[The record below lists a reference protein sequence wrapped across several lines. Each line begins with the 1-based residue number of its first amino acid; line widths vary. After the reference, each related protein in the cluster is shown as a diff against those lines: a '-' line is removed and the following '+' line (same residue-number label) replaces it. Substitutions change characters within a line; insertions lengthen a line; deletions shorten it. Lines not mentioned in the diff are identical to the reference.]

1 MRWFPV
7 GVPTASD
14 NAFMDAA
21 YFGTLIA
28 AHISN
33 ATAVASTLTID
44 ANNEVIVYS
53 GGILNVTHSITVDGS
68 GAALIVVDNGA
79 VGIATSSILNIGLA
93 SDASNVTPAL
103 IIQGNGGAVI
113 GPTTVSLN
121 SAVAQIDFELGGSY
135 TFGNVVTGVGRWC
148 KRGLQP

>member
-1 MRWFPV
+1 MTDYHWQISSGAGSWFQSMRWFPV

-21 YFGTLIA
+21 YFGTPIA

-68 GAALIVVDNGA
+68 GL
-79 VGIATSSILNIGLA
+79 
-93 SDASNVTPAL
+93 
-103 IIQGNGGAVI
+103 
-113 GPTTVSLN
+113 TTMKP
-121 SAVAQIDFELGGSY
+121 
-135 TFGNVVTGVGRWC
+135 R
-148 KRGLQP
+148 